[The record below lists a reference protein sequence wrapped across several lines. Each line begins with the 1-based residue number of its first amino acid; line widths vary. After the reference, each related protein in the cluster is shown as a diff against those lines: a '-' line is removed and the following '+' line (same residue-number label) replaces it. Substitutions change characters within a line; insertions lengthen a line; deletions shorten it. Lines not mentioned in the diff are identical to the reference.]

1 MTWVAGADGFKN
13 GWYVV
18 LANLDTDA
26 WSARVVPSFAAL
38 LELPETP
45 SVVCV
50 DMPIGLPEHT
60 PPGGRQCEAMARS
73 VLGPRRSS
81 VFSAVGRQALGCA
94 SRAEAD
100 GLSTASGGI
109 GIGAQAWGLAAKLRE
124 VDDAMTVERQAFVFE
139 VHPEVSFWAMNGRCP
154 MAFHKSLPGGE
165 SERIAALARNGV
177 PGGFIEQHLRK
188 LRSGRDDFLDAC
200 AAAWTALRIRRG
212 TAGRFPALSCATPW
226 PRHGHLV
233 LEAGQVAAQRLASAW
248 RQVRAEAER
257 FLRGETTAIS
267 RNKPATAGCRDI
279 RRSVASRFARR
290 RRPKDPAP

>member
-1 MTWVAGADGFKN
+1 MTWIAGADGFKR

-18 LANLDTDA
+18 LANTETKA

-60 PPGGRQCEAMARS
+60 PPGGRQCEAKARS

-81 VFSAVGRQALGCA
+81 VFSVVGRQALGCA

-100 GLSTASGGI
+100 GLSTGSGGI
-109 GIGAQAWGLAAKLRE
+109 GIGDHAWGLAAKLRE
-124 VDDAMTVERQAFVFE
+124 VDAAMTVERQALVFE
-139 VHPEVSFWAMNGRCP
+139 VHPEVSFWAMNGQSP
-154 MAFHKSLPGGE
+154 MAFKKKSPGGE
-165 SERIAALARNGV
+165 SERIAVLAESGV
-177 PGGFIEQHLRK
+177 PGGFIGQHLRE

-212 TAGRFPALSCATPW
+212 VAGRFP
-226 PRHGHLV
+226 H
-233 LEAGQVAAQRLASAW
+233 AAVSDA
-248 RQVRAEAER
+248 
-257 FLRGETTAIS
+257 RGLDMAIW
-267 RNKPATAGCRDI
+267 
-279 RRSVASRFARR
+279 F
-290 RRPKDPAP
+290 